1 MFASGGCRGVT
12 PFKQHTGVVVPL
24 DRSDV
29 DTDQIIPARY
39 LKRIERTGYGQF
51 LFAGKRYRDDGTP
64 DPDFVLNRPEYREGT
79 VVVAGRNFGCGSSRE
94 HAPWALQEYG
104 FRVVIA
110 PSFGEIFANNAAQIG
125 LLTVTLPEE
134 RVRQILEM
142 AAEREG
148 YQLAVDLESQTVT
161 DGFGRRDSFEIDAF
175 KKHCLLNGLDAIGLT
190 LQHEAEIVRF
200 EAARPAWMPRV
211 AL

>member
-1 MFASGGCRGVT
+1 MT

-110 PSFGEIFANNAAQIG
+110 PSFGDIFANNAAQIG
-125 LLTVTLPEE
+125 LLTITLPEE
-134 RVRQILEM
+134 RVRQILDT
-142 AAEREG
+142 AAAREG
-148 YQLAVDLESQTVT
+148 YQLSVDLESQTVT
-161 DGFGRRDSFEIDAF
+161 DGFGRRDGFEIDGF
-175 KKHCLLNGLDAIGLT
+175 KKHCLLHGLDAIGLT
-190 LQHEAEIVRF
+190 LQHDAEIARF
-200 EAARPAWMPRV
+200 EGARPGWMPRV
-211 AL
+211 TP

>member
-1 MFASGGCRGVT
+1 MT

-79 VVVAGRNFGCGSSRE
+79 VLVAGRNFGCGSSRE

-104 FRVVIA
+104 FRVVVA
-110 PSFGEIFANNAAQIG
+110 PSFGDIFANNAAQIG
-125 LLTVTLPEE
+125 LLTITLPEE
-134 RVRQILEM
+134 RVRQILDT
-142 AAEREG
+142 AAAREG
-148 YQLAVDLESQTVT
+148 YQLSVDLESQTVT
-161 DGFGRRDSFEIDAF
+161 DGFGRRDGFEIDGF
-175 KKHCLLNGLDAIGLT
+175 KKHCLLHGLDAIGLT
-190 LQHEAEIVRF
+190 LQHDAEIARF
-200 EAARPAWMPRV
+200 EASRPAWMPRV
-211 AL
+211 TP

>member
-1 MFASGGCRGVT
+1 MT

-79 VVVAGRNFGCGSSRE
+79 VLVAGRNFGCGSSRE

-110 PSFGEIFANNAAQIG
+110 PSFGDIFANNAAQIG
-125 LLTVTLPEE
+125 LLTITLPEE
-134 RVRQILEM
+134 RVRQILDT
-142 AAEREG
+142 AAAREG
-148 YQLAVDLESQTVT
+148 YQLSADLESQTVT
-161 DGFGRRDSFEIDAF
+161 DGFGRRDGFEIDGF
-175 KKHCLLNGLDAIGLT
+175 KKHCLLHGLDAIGLT
-190 LQHEAEIVRF
+190 LQHDAEIARF
-200 EAARPAWMPRV
+200 EGARPGWMPRV
-211 AL
+211 TP

>member
-1 MFASGGCRGVT
+1 MT

-64 DPDFVLNRPEYREGT
+64 DPDFVLNRPEYREAT
-79 VVVAGRNFGCGSSRE
+79 VLVAGRNFGCGSSRE

-110 PSFGEIFANNAAQIG
+110 PSFGDIFANNAAQIG
-125 LLTVTLPEE
+125 LLTITLPEE
-134 RVRQILEM
+134 RVRQILDT
-142 AAEREG
+142 AAAREG
-148 YQLAVDLESQTVT
+148 YQLSVDLESQTVT
-161 DGFGRRDSFEIDAF
+161 DGFGRRDGFEIDGF
-175 KKHCLLNGLDAIGLT
+175 KKHCLLHGLDAIGLT
-190 LQHEAEIVRF
+190 LQHDAEIARF
-200 EAARPAWMPRV
+200 EGARPGWMPRV
-211 AL
+211 TP